1 MHVADIAAM
10 TDEIKAHLDLH
21 DVGNVANV
29 WLTNAR
35 SALATALH
43 CVEKHFEAVE
53 AKAKAEVAELE
64 AKAKAAAHDAEP
76 ALAAVVNKFAD
87 ENGI

>member
-1 MHVADIAAM
+1 M

-35 SALATALH
+35 SALATALQ
-43 CVEKHFEAVE
+43 CVERHF
-53 AKAKAEVAELE
+53 AEIE
-64 AKAKAAAHDAEP
+64 AKAKAAAHGAEP
-76 ALAAVVNKFAD
+76 ALADVVNEFAD